1 MSEQRLLHVP
11 EREDDG
17 NGNKGLFV
25 FHPSIEMVEE
35 VEFPKFVEDVLN
47 DREVMSLGAIK
58 IVTPT
63 AYKPRPDNFI
73 KKLRG
78 TKRDTDVPIKY
89 FELKINEKYNGV
101 LDHFKG
107 PESLEKKQETRKLS
121 SFFSNEQFQFDPVE
135 SPEEK
140 VILEKRRD

>member
-1 MSEQRLLHVP
+1 MSEQRLLRLP

-17 NGNKGLFV
+17 KGNKGLFV
-25 FHPSIEMVEE
+25 FHPSIELVEE

-47 DREVMSLGAIK
+47 DREVLSLGAIK
-58 IVTPT
+58 IVTPS

-73 KKLRG
+73 KNLRG

-89 FELKINEKYNGV
+89 FELKTNKKYKGV

-107 PESLEKKQETRKLS
+107 PEPLEKKAETKKLS
-121 SFFSNEQFQFDPVE
+121 SFFYKEQFRFDPVQ
-135 SPEEK
+135 SPEDK
-140 VILEKRRD
+140 VIFEKRRD

>member
-1 MSEQRLLHVP
+1 
-11 EREDDG
+11 
-17 NGNKGLFV
+17 
-25 FHPSIEMVEE
+25 
-35 VEFPKFVEDVLN
+35 VEDVLN

-58 IVTPT
+58 IVTPS
-63 AYKPRPDNFI
+63 AYKPRAANFI

-78 TKRDTDVPIKY
+78 TKRDTDVPIKF
-89 FELKINEKYNGV
+89 FELKKNAKYNGV

-107 PESLEKKQETRKLS
+107 PENLEKEQETRKLS

-140 VILEKRRD
+140 VIFEKRRD